1 MIKVRYTITD
11 EKYNYKCVICWMLD
25 ENGEKLWH
33 MLNVIII
40 QTREIRFSIDAE
52 DIIPRQHTKNNK
64 RRKNLKRI
72 SEG

>member
-1 MIKVRYTITD
+1 MSSNKDHFVQIGQVLKSNGTD
-11 EKYNYKCVICWMLD
+11 
-25 ENGEKLWH
+25 GQ
-33 MLNVIII
+33 VII
-40 QTREIRFSIDAE
+40 SLSGIDAE